1 MIVVDTSVL
10 YAFFVADDPA
20 HGQAAQLLTDG
31 DEVCVVSPY
40 VIAELDYFMLK
51 RFGSRGEE
59 AMFRELTEGPYELA
73 QMQSRDVIACAS
85 LLAEFP
91 DHAIGV
97 TDASLVVLAD
107 RYQTTRIATL
117 DRRHFRIM
125 RTLDG
130 APFTLLP

>member
-1 MIVVDTSVL
+1 VIVVDTSVL
-10 YAFFVADDPA
+10 YAFFVADDPG
-20 HGQAAQLLTDG
+20 HPQAARLLAGG

-59 AMFRELTEGPYELA
+59 AMFRELTEGLYELA
-73 QMQSRDVIACAS
+73 QMHSRDVVACAS
-85 LLAEFP
+85 LLADFP

-107 RYQTTRIATL
+107 RYQTARIATL
-117 DRRHFRIM
+117 DRRHFSM
-125 RTLDG
+125 LRTLDG
-130 APFTLLP
+130 EPFTLLP